1 MQIVSQSA
9 ILSYSL
15 FPAVPLL
22 TAPPPRK
29 QLCAP
34 RIAGL
39 LPARVA
45 PHIEIVMNK
54 PPSREEL
61 LQQLRQFGPIRSREE
76 MDAEIAELVLD
87 LQQFIDEG
95 RALRAARGRRV

>member
-9 ILSYSL
+9 SLSHSL
-15 FPAVPLL
+15 LPPLPLL
-22 TAPPPRK
+22 SAPPPRK

-39 LPARVA
+39 LPAQTTARQVG
-45 PHIEIVMNK
+45 IISVK

-61 LQQLRQFGPIRSREE
+61 IRQLGPIRSREE
-76 MDAEIAELVLD
+76 MNAEIVDLLLD
-87 LQQFIDEG
+87 FLHFQNARYSVGD
-95 RALRAARGRRV
+95 RAV